1 MIEMKKKATAV
12 LTAIL
17 VFSMSLPVWAAPS
30 PSIVGTPGAQIVID
44 DSAVLETA
52 PTTAT
57 LTAGVSSDRSA
68 VLGGTT
74 FRNAAGQTVDTGAAR
89 LVVEPVSAA
98 QLQQSAAELSAAMAS
113 PVIQI
118 FNYTGKQT
126 LNMTDSQGNLNVIK
140 NVLVSVRDQAD
151 NLLSINGAVAPAFP
165 VQEILGDS
173 ALREGETIQ
182 AFYRRADGSWIALPV
197 VIKNGAIAISIP
209 SFGDYANVVFVIVQ
223 GTSMETIPGEAM
235 TSPST

>member
-1 MIEMKKKATAV
+1 M
-12 LTAIL
+12 
-17 VFSMSLPVWAAPS
+17 
-30 PSIVGTPGAQIVID
+30 ID
-44 DSAVLETA
+44 DSAVLETDR
-52 PTTAT
+52 TTAN

-68 VLGGTT
+68 VLEEPPSGMRRDRSWIPERFELWWIRLQRRGRSSRR
-74 FRNAAGQTVDTGAAR
+74 RNFPQR
-89 LVVEPVSAA
+89 WPRPV
-98 QLQQSAAELSAAMAS
+98 M
-113 PVIQI
+113 QI
-118 FNYTGKQT
+118 FNYTGKRA

-235 TSPST
+235 TSPSYLTFIAG

>member
-1 MIEMKKKATAV
+1 MKKKATAV

-17 VFSMSLPVWAAPS
+17 AFSMSLPVWAAPS

-68 VLGGTT
+68 VLGGTI
-74 FRNAAGQTVDTGAAR
+74 FRNAAGQTVDAGAVR
-89 LVVEPVSAA
+89 LVVDPVSAA

-113 PVIQI
+113 PVMQI

-140 NVLVSVRDQAD
+140 NVLISVRDQAD
-151 NLLSINGAVAPAFP
+151 NLLSINGAVAPAFT
-165 VQEILGDS
+165 VQEILGENV
-173 ALREGETIQ
+173 LRAGETIQ

-197 VIKNGAIAISIP
+197 VIQNGAIAISIP
-209 SFGDYANVVFVIVQ
+209 SFGDYANVVFMIVQ
-223 GTSMETIPGEAM
+223 GTSLTAIPGEAM
-235 TSPST
+235 TSPNT

>member
-1 MIEMKKKATAV
+1 MKKKATAV

-74 FRNAAGQTVDTGAAR
+74 FRNTAGQTVDTGAVR

-113 PVIQI
+113 PVMQI

-140 NVLVSVRDQAD
+140 NVLISVRDQAG
-151 NLLSINGAVAPAFP
+151 NLLSINGAVAPAFT
-165 VQEILGDS
+165 VQEILGENE
-173 ALREGETIQ
+173 LRAGETIQ

-197 VIKNGAIAISIP
+197 VIQNGAIAISIP

-223 GTSMETIPGEAM
+223 GTSLTTIPGEAM
-235 TSPST
+235 TSPNT